1 MLKRLLGVFFLVLS
15 VFGVCLVGV
24 AQVEVHMASYLV
36 QVDEQT
42 GKETLVATDTAQ
54 PGDVIEYVIEATNT
68 AQAAVKGL
76 VLTGP
81 VPRPTTLLPAWY
93 QAIIDFLNGKADAPV
108 FCTITP
114 QQGDPQTVYM
124 KTDMLPE
131 FSLDDGKTYSSPPVT
146 YKVNGEIKPATAD
159 MFSHIR
165 WTIETLDPGGKV
177 EISYRVV
184 VP

>member
-1 MLKRLLGVFFLVLS
+1 MLKRWIGLGFLVLI
-15 VFGVCLVGV
+15 VFGVCLVGL

-36 QVDEQT
+36 QVDKQT

-54 PGDVIEYVIEATNT
+54 PGDVIEYVIKATST
-68 AQAAVKGL
+68 AQAEVKGL
-76 VLTGP
+76 VLIGP

-93 QAIIDFLNGKADAPV
+93 QAIIDFLNGKGDAPV

-124 KTDMLPE
+124 TTDMLPE
-131 FSLDDGKTYSSPPVT
+131 FSLDGGKTYSLPPVT
-146 YKVNGEIKPATAD
+146 YKVNGEIKPATTD

-165 WTIETLDPGGKV
+165 WTIETLDPGDEVK
-177 EISYRVV
+177 ISYRVV